1 VTTCDAMAMAAAMAG
16 AAASPIAASEIV
28 AYQAIRIC
36 LFEGEERCVGVHAY
50 PCMRALEGQAAP
62 GMKDCLDD
70 ERLAWDRLLN
80 EDWAGHMAHARRL
93 DATNGDLAPASVV
106 ETLRAAQRAWIAF
119 RDADCAIFAAQRGI
133 DAMRV
138 VDEAACLLGL
148 TAERVRELRSLMSY
162 GR

>member
-1 VTTCDAMAMAAAMAG
+1 MTTRSVIAAAAMVG
-16 AAASPIAASEIV
+16 AVASPNAASEIV

-50 PCMRALEGQAAP
+50 PCMRALARQAAQ
-62 GMKDCLDD
+62 GMKKCLDD
-70 ERLAWDRLLN
+70 ERLAWDRVLN
-80 EDWAGHMAHARRL
+80 EDWADHMAHARRL
-93 DATNGDLAPASVV
+93 DATNGDLAPASVA
-106 ETLRAAQRAWIAF
+106 ESLREAQSAWIAF
-119 RDADCAIFAAQRGI
+119 RDADCGIFAAQRGI

-148 TAERVRELRSLMSY
+148 TAERVRELRSLMTY